1 MLCPSCGHENRE
13 GARFCLGCG
22 ASLALSCPGCGKELP
37 SGARFC
43 DSCGQ
48 AIGEPTAPPPT
59 PTPAP
64 APTVPTSFASG
75 RYQVKRFLGEG
86 GRKRVYLAHDTRLDR
101 DVAFSLI
108 KTEGLDASG
117 LARVRR
123 EAQAMGRLG
132 SHPHIVTVHDIG
144 DENRQPYIIQEF
156 MEGGSVLDIVDQA
169 PDHRLPIDQCLLI
182 ASEVCQ
188 ALQHAHDRGII
199 HRDVKPGNIWLT
211 ADPSAGSG
219 QAIARLGDFG
229 LAVAIDLSRL
239 TQAGMMVGTVAYM
252 PPEQALGGK
261 VDARSDLYGLGGT
274 LYEMLTGRPPFL
286 GDDAVAIISQHINV
300 PPVAPSWHNK
310 DIPKPLENLVLR
322 LLAKAPEERPESAQ
336 AVLDELQ
343 RIVSLPAEAKPES
356 AVEPSPLA
364 QVETGRMVG
373 RQTELATLKS
383 ALDDAFSANG
393 RMVMVSGE
401 PGMGKT
407 RLLEEL
413 AVYARLRGAQVLTG
427 RCEEEG
433 TLPYLPFVE
442 ALRSYIQDKPAEALR
457 SELGDA
463 APDVARLVSEIRL
476 KFPDIP
482 EPVSVDP
489 EEERFR
495 LFQGVTSFLRSA
507 ASSSP
512 ILLVL
517 DSLQWADRSSLLLLR
532 HLSRRL
538 EGTRIVIAATYREEE
553 LDTRHPLAEVLAEM
567 SKERA
572 VQRLALRG
580 LSRQEVEEQLA
591 ALAGAHPDRAVV
603 DAVYRETAGNPFFV
617 AEVFRHLTEEG
628 KVIRQDGRWRTE
640 SDVLELGIPQ
650 SLKVVVGKR
659 LEALCDDCQKML
671 TLASVIGRQFPFRL
685 LLALSEVEEEKLLDH
700 IDEAL
705 AHHVI
710 QEEPSGQAYRFASAL
725 YRQALHEG
733 LSGPR
738 RARLHRRV
746 AEAMEELYSSHI
758 EEVAPELAHHFSQIP
773 TAEVAE
779 KTVRYCLM
787 AAERATRS
795 RADAEAVRFLQ
806 SALEAME
813 DAEGDVGVDKARV
826 LRRLGRTARAAGEER
841 LAEDTFHRCLSL
853 QTERGDAAGVAQVRS
868 LLVDMAWPRWEYDT
882 AAEHC
887 RAGLA
892 ALGDLEIPLRYRL
905 EFSLGHSLTQAAR
918 YEEAEPIIRSA
929 SEALERLGD
938 RRNYAVALS
947 GLSWTVGMLGRLT
960 EARELGHRAAE
971 VGQQCGDPLSQA
983 YGLWNEFWAA
993 LQEGGELARAEE
1005 LLAGA
1010 VDTARQARHPHL
1022 RICLSWRGMLFLLQG
1037 RWQDALRQA
1046 EEVTSSLPDT
1056 DAGRDMGGP
1065 AARMVEA
1072 YALEETGD
1080 LEQAQAAVESE
1091 LATRKEPLFQPF
1103 LGLALARLASLKG
1116 DRAASEGHLAGVEQ
1130 QLIAY
1135 HRGQKDA
1142 LLRRWYLVGYAA
1154 EARISAGIMQQ
1165 PQRYYQAISSVPR
1178 VVEAL
1183 SGLNPLCLTDRVLGM
1198 LAACMGDWQKA
1209 EAHFADAQGHGE
1221 RLGARPE
1228 LGRTYY
1234 WWADMHQRRGQPG
1247 DPQKAMQLLDKALAI
1262 FQDLGMKVWV
1272 EKALARKLDLQ
1283 VSTESPPVAK
1293 TSLDLM
1299 LPLTSRDQQQAL
1311 TQASPEGTVTILFT
1325 DIEGSTALAQ
1335 RLGDKAYH
1343 ALLAEHNRILREQVA
1358 RHGGHEVKCM
1368 GDGFMVAFASA
1379 ARALSCAV
1387 DIQKAFAAYN
1397 REHAEEAIAVRIGLN
1412 TGESI
1417 EEAGDYFGTAVTLAA
1432 RIAARAQGG
1441 QILVSEVVRTVGG
1454 SLAGVE
1460 FRDAGRKQLKG
1471 IKGRQR
1477 VYEVVW

>member
-1 MLCPSCGHENRE
+1 MSEPATPP
-13 GARFCLGCG
+13 AR
-22 ASLALSCPGCGKELP
+22 
-37 SGARFC
+37 
-43 DSCGQ
+43 
-48 AIGEPTAPPPT
+48 T

-64 APTVPTSFASG
+64 SPALPASFAGG

-86 GRKRVYLAHDTRLDR
+86 GRKRVFLAHDTRLDR
-101 DVAFSLI
+101 DVAFSLV
-108 KTEGLDASG
+108 KTEGLDAAG

-132 SHPHIVTVHDIG
+132 SHPHIVTIHDIG
-144 DENRQPYIIQEF
+144 EEDHQPYIIQEF
-156 MEGGSVLDIVDQA
+156 MEGGAVQDIVEQA
-169 PDHRLPIDQCLLI
+169 PDHQLPIDQFVQI

-211 ADPSAGSG
+211 ADGH
-219 QAIARLGDFG
+219 ARLGDFG
-229 LAVAIDLSRL
+229 LAVALDLSRM

-261 VDARSDLYGLGGT
+261 VDPRSDLYGLGGT

-300 PPVAPSWHNK
+300 PPVSPSWHNK
-310 DIPKPLENLVLR
+310 EIPKPLDNLILR
-322 LLAKAPEERPESAQ
+322 LLAKAPEERPQSAR
-336 AVLDELQ
+336 AVLDELEG
-343 RIVSLPAEAKPES
+343 IASLPAEARPES
-356 AVEPSPLA
+356 VVEVSPLA

-373 RQTELATLKS
+373 RQAELVTLKS
-383 ALDDAFSANG
+383 ALEDAFSAQG
-393 RMVMVSGE
+393 RVVMVSGE

-407 RLLEEL
+407 RLLQEL
-413 AVYARLRGAQVLTG
+413 AVYARLRGAQVLMG

-442 ALRSYIQDKPAEALR
+442 ALRSYVQERPDEALR
-457 SELGDA
+457 SELGEA

-489 EEERFR
+489 DEERFR

-507 ASSSP
+507 ASLSP
-512 ILLVL
+512 MLLVL

-591 ALAGAHPDRAVV
+591 ALAAAQPERAVV

-628 KVIRQDGRWRTE
+628 KVVRQDGRWRTE

-671 TLASVIGRQFPFRL
+671 TLGSVIGRQFPFRL
-685 LLALSEVEEEKLLDH
+685 LIALSEMEEEKLLDH
-700 IDEAL
+700 VDEAL

-725 YRQALHEG
+725 YRQALYEG

-746 AEAMEELYSSHI
+746 AEAMEELYSSRI

-813 DAEGDVGVDKARV
+813 DAEGDVGVDKAQV
-826 LRRLGRTARAAGEER
+826 LLQLGGAARAAGDES
-841 LAEDTFHRCLSL
+841 LAEETYHRCLSL
-853 QTERGDAAGVAQVRS
+853 QTERGDAAGIAWVRYRLAGIS
-868 LLVDMAWPRWEYDT
+868 WPRWEYDT

-892 ALGDLEIPLRYRL
+892 TLGDLEIPLRYLL
-905 EFSLGHSLTQAAR
+905 ESYLGFSLYQAHR
-918 YEEAEPIIRSA
+918 FEEAEPVIRSA

-938 RRNYAVALS
+938 RRGYARTLG
-947 GLSWTVGMLGRLT
+947 GLSATVVFLGRLG
-960 EARELGHRAAE
+960 EARELGHRSAE
-971 VGQQCGDPLSQA
+971 VAEECGDARGQST
-983 YGLWNEFWAA
+983 GLWNEFWAGV
-993 LQEGGELARAEE
+993 QEGEELAKAEE
-1005 LLAGA
+1005 LLARA
-1010 VDTARQARHPHL
+1010 IDMARQARHPWL
-1022 RICLSWRGMLFLLQG
+1022 RIYLNWRGLLLLLQG
-1037 RWQDALRQA
+1037 RWQEALGLA

-1056 DAGRDMGGP
+1056 DVGRDYGG
-1065 AARMVEA
+1065 AGARGIQA
-1072 YALEETGD
+1072 WILEETGD
-1080 LEQAQAAVESE
+1080 MEQAQASLESE
-1091 LATRKEPLFQPF
+1091 LARRKKDPWTQCSVG
-1103 LGLALARLASLKG
+1103 LGLARLSSVKG
-1116 DRAASEGHLAGVEQ
+1116 DRVATEAHLAELEQ
-1130 QLIAY
+1130 WLIAY
-1135 HRGQKDA
+1135 YGGKKGT

-1154 EARISAGIMQQ
+1154 DALISAGSMQQ
-1165 PQRYYQAISSVPR
+1165 PQRYYQAMTSMPR
-1178 VVEAL
+1178 VVEFPAF
-1183 SGLNPLCLTDRVLGM
+1183 NPPALTDRVLGM
-1198 LAACMGDWQKA
+1198 LAACMGGWQKA
-1209 EAHFADAQGHGE
+1209 EAHFADAQHHGE
-1221 RLGARPE
+1221 RLSARPE

-1234 WWADMHQRRGQPG
+1234 WWADMHQRRGERG
-1247 DPQKAMQLLDKALAI
+1247 DSQRAMELLDKALAI
-1262 FQDLGMKVWV
+1262 FQDLGMKVWL
-1272 EKALARKLDLQ
+1272 EQALALKLQAQGIDPTVSQSSIDAVAASVYVDKPDLRQ
-1283 VSTESPPVAK
+1283 HAAP
-1293 TSLDLM
+1293 D
-1299 LPLTSRDQQQAL
+1299 
-1311 TQASPEGTVTILFT
+1311 GTVTIFFT

-1335 RLGDKAYH
+1335 RLGDKPYH
-1343 ALLAEHNRILREQVA
+1343 ALLTEHNRILREQLA
-1358 RHGGHEVKCM
+1358 RHGGHEVKAI

-1379 ARALSCAV
+1379 TRALSSAV
-1387 DIQKAFAAYN
+1387 DIQRAFAQWNTA
-1397 REHAEEAIAVRIGLN
+1397 RPEPVLSTVEGPVEGRAEPINVRIGLN

-1417 EEAGDYFGTAVTLAA
+1417 EEAGDYFGAAVTLAA
-1432 RIAARAQGG
+1432 RIAARARGG
-1441 QILVSEVVRTVGG
+1441 QILVSEVVHTVVG

-1477 VYEVVW
+1477 LFEVVWE